1 MHETFQLASV
11 IYKEF
16 MENPL
21 SRELCDCITD
31 DEVNGVMDELANIAQ
46 QLRSKQN
53 NGKARKIPSFTYAGG
68 YRPTRSSWTT
78 TTSPW
83 SSWTRWSS
91 WSSFP
96 SCPSCILCPMP
107 SWGGEQLEQFEMAP
121 MQRRKRGN
129 RNENYELLQQAY
141 LDNSSKE
148 TAFNLISLGNW
159 TPGTL
164 KGRKQWVNYAAML
177 TYSMINE
184 QEIKNFATFL
194 FCKLS
199 A

>member
-91 WSSFP
+91 WS
-96 SCPSCILCPMP
+96 LCPLFLLLLVG
-107 SWGGEQLEQFEMAP
+107 SNFTV
-121 MQRRKRGN
+121 KGN
-129 RNENYELLQQAY
+129 TQ
-141 LDNSSKE
+141 DVTKV
-148 TAFNLISLGNW
+148 T
-159 TPGTL
+159 GTITN
-164 KGRKQWVNYAAML
+164 KNI
-177 TYSMINE
+177 TIN
-184 QEIKNFATFL
+184 NANHH
-194 FCKLS
+194 
-199 A
+199 